1 MLISRKFIPSLF
13 TVLNAFCGFMSLI
26 HSANGNFTEA
36 SLFIIYASLFDAV
49 DGLAARLTNS
59 SSEFGVELD
68 SLSDVISFGVAPSY
82 LIYNVYFN
90 QLGDI
95 GAFIASLIMVFG
107 ALRLARFNV
116 QLVGFD
122 KDKFNGLPV
131 PMSAMTICTYIL
143 FYHNKIFSEHV
154 SIIVLIILSVSL
166 PVLMVSKVK
175 YDTFPKPSL
184 YAIKKNPIVFIILF
198 IGIILTIVTNG
209 EGSFSF
215 CLFYIFS
222 GIIISLKN
230 MIFKKR
236 KTHGKNVSDEELELN
251 QASQFKKRK

>member
-82 LIYNVYFN
+82 LIYNVYFKE
-90 QLGDI
+90 LGDI

-122 KDKFNGLPV
+122 KHKFNGLPV

-143 FYHNKIFSEHV
+143 FYHNKIFSEQV
-154 SIIVLIILSVSL
+154 SIIVLIILSVAL
-166 PVLMVSKVK
+166 PVLMVSRVK

-184 YAIKKNPIVFIILF
+184 HSVKKNPIVFIILL
-198 IGIILTIVTNG
+198 IGIILTIITDG

-230 MIFKKR
+230 LIFKKG
-236 KTHGKNVSDEELELN
+236 KTHGKELSEDEIGFNEL
-251 QASQFKKRK
+251 KKSK

>member
-36 SLFIIYASLFDAV
+36 CLFIIYASLFDAV

-82 LIYNVYFN
+82 LVYNIYFIK
-90 QLGDI
+90 LGDI
-95 GAFIASLIMVFG
+95 GVFLSSLLMVFA

-131 PMSAMTICTYIL
+131 PMAALTVCSYIL
-143 FYHNKIFSEHV
+143 FYHDKIFSEKT
-154 SIIVLIILSVSL
+154 SSIVLIILAVLL

-175 YDTFPKPSL
+175 YSTFPKPSL
-184 YAIKKNPIVFIILF
+184 HSVKKNPIIYIIVL
-198 IGIILTIVTNG
+198 IGIILTIITNG

-222 GIIISLKN
+222 GIFISLKN
-230 MIFKKR
+230 LIFKKR
-236 KTHGKNVSDEELELN
+236 KGQGNELSEEQLE
-251 QASQFKKRK
+251 FKKSK

>member
-36 SLFIIYASLFDAV
+36 CLFIIYASLFDAV

-82 LIYNVYFN
+82 LVYNVYFIK
-90 QLGDI
+90 LGDI
-95 GAFIASLIMVFG
+95 GVFLSSLLMVFA

-131 PMSAMTICTYIL
+131 PMSAMTICSYIL
-143 FYHNKIFSEHV
+143 FYHDKIFSEKAS
-154 SIIVLIILSVSL
+154 SIILIILAVIL

-175 YDTFPKPSL
+175 YSTFPKPSL
-184 YAIKKNPIVFIILF
+184 HAVKKNPIIYIIVL
-198 IGIILTIVTNG
+198 IGIILTIITNG

-222 GIIISLKN
+222 GIFITLKN
-230 MIFKKR
+230 LIFKKR
-236 KTHGKNVSDEELELN
+236 KGLRDDLTEEQLE
-251 QASQFKKRK
+251 FKKSK

>member
-26 HSANGNFTEA
+26 HSANGNFTDA

-82 LIYNVYFN
+82 LIYKVYFN
-90 QLGDI
+90 ELGDI
-95 GAFIASLIMVFG
+95 GAFLASLIMVFA

-122 KDKFNGLPV
+122 KQKFNGLPV

-143 FYHNKIFSEHV
+143 FYHNKIFSEQV
-154 SIIVLIILSVSL
+154 SIVVMIILSLAL
-166 PVLMVSKVK
+166 PVLMVSRVK
-175 YDTFPKPSL
+175 YDTIPKPSL
-184 YAIKKNPIVFIILF
+184 HSVKKNPIVFIILL
-198 IGIILTIVTNG
+198 IGIILTVITDG

-230 MIFKKR
+230 MIFKKG
-236 KTHGKNVSDEELELN
+236 KTHGKGLADDQLGFNE
-251 QASQFKKRK
+251 FKKSK

>member
-90 QLGDI
+90 ELGDI
-95 GAFIASLIMVFG
+95 GAFISSLIMVFA

-122 KDKFNGLPV
+122 KNKFNGLPA
-131 PMSAMTICTYIL
+131 PMTAMTICTYIL
-143 FYHNKIFSEHV
+143 FYHNKIFSEQV
-154 SIIVLIILSVSL
+154 SVIVLIILSFSL
-166 PVLMVSKVK
+166 PILMVSKVK
-175 YDTFPKPSL
+175 YSTFPKPSL
-184 YAIKKNPIVFIILF
+184 HSIKKNPIVFIVLL
-198 IGIILTIVTNG
+198 IGIILTILTDG

-222 GIIISLKN
+222 GIIISIKN
-230 MIFKKR
+230 LIFKKR
-236 KTHGKNVSDEELELN
+236 KLHDSEISDEDLEL
-251 QASQFKKRK
+251 SPVKKNK

>member
-1 MLISRKFIPSLF
+1 
-13 TVLNAFCGFMSLI
+13 MSLI

-36 SLFIIYASLFDAV
+36 CLFIIYASLFDAV

-82 LIYNVYFN
+82 LVYNIYFIK
-90 QLGDI
+90 LGDI
-95 GAFIASLIMVFG
+95 GVFLSSLLMVFA

-131 PMSAMTICTYIL
+131 PMAALTVCSYIL
-143 FYHNKIFSEHV
+143 FYHDKIFSEKT
-154 SIIVLIILSVSL
+154 SSIVLIILAVLL

-175 YDTFPKPSL
+175 YSTFPKPSL
-184 YAIKKNPIVFIILF
+184 HSVKKNPIIYIIVL
-198 IGIILTIVTNG
+198 IGIILTIITNG

-222 GIIISLKN
+222 GIFISLKN
-230 MIFKKR
+230 LIFKKR
-236 KTHGKNVSDEELELN
+236 KGQGNELSEEQLE
-251 QASQFKKRK
+251 FKKSK